1 MKLKCKNLMNK
12 PLVSIVTICYN
23 CEETIDR
30 TIKSVLNQTYES
42 IEYIIV
48 DGASNDGTVPVIK
61 SLLEGYSKKYIL
73 LSEPDQGIYDAMN
86 KGIDLAN
93 GVWIIFM
100 NAGDVFYDKTVIERL
115 ATNDYSPNVGIVYG
129 DVELDFGKSGKL
141 IKSLQSFDEKD
152 VTFEICHQGM
162 MTRTDILKKI
172 KYDTSFRIMADLNS
186 FKQIKDMGYK
196 FEYIPITFATFQLGG
211 ISSSKPF
218 LSLKESCR
226 LHEVNK
232 LSIHF
237 FKSLLYAISRYCLQ
251 KLLSKD
257 IYNDMWY
264 KRINSLKCYKQK

>member
-1 MKLKCKNLMNK
+1 METTK
-12 PLVSIVTICYN
+12 PSVKISIVTICYN
-23 CEETIDR
+23 VAEDLKKTIQ
-30 TIKSVLNQTYES
+30 SVSTQTYTN

-48 DGASNDGTVPVIK
+48 DGNSSDNTLNVIREHESIITK
-61 SLLEGYSKKYIL
+61 WI
-73 LSEPDQGIYDAMN
+73 SEPDKGIYDAMN
-86 KGIDLAN
+86 KGIDMST
-93 GVWIIFM
+93 GDWIIFM
-100 NAGDVFYDKTVIERL
+100 NAGDEFYHQTVIDNL
-115 ATNDYSPNVGIVYG
+115 CNKLYDSSVGIVYG

-141 IKSLQSFDEKD
+141 IRSLQSFDEKD
-152 VTFEICHQGM
+152 VTFELCHQGM

-172 KYDTSFRIMADLNS
+172 KYDTSFRIMADSNS

-196 FEYIPITFATFQLGG
+196 FEYIPIIFATFQLGG

-226 LHEVNK
+226 LHDVNK
-232 LSIHF
+232 LSIRYL
-237 FKSLLYAISRYCLQ
+237 KGLLRAIRSYCLQ